1 MTAGADVGPGP
12 GSESL
17 GLPQQPDMGRLAG
30 YLPVLEILASQPNA
44 TEDTRNFV
52 RLVRANI
59 PPGA

>member
-1 MTAGADVGPGP
+1 
-12 GSESL
+12 
-17 GLPQQPDMGRLAG
+17 
-30 YLPVLEILASQPNA
+30 VLEILASQPNS